1 MDETHK
7 QDLSD
12 VIKKETRRGRRPIDL
27 DARRKRAEMLSDFR
41 KLLTLATE
49 EEFMQAMRAV
59 GLRDGSP
66 QFLEALRIWRDYR
79 P

>member
-1 MDETHK
+1 MDEKRK
-7 QDLSD
+7 QDLED

-27 DARRKRAEMLSDFR
+27 DARRKRVEMLSDFR

-49 EEFMQAMRAV
+49 EEFIQAMRAV

-66 QFLEALRIWRDYR
+66 QFLDALKIWRDFR

>member
-1 MDETHK
+1 VM
-7 QDLSD
+7 
-12 VIKKETRRGRRPIDL
+12 KKETRRGRRPIDL
-27 DARRKRAEMLSDFR
+27 DARRKRGEMLSDFR

-49 EEFMQAMRAV
+49 EEFIQAMRAV

-66 QFLEALRIWRDYR
+66 QFLDALKIWRDYR